1 MTYFLVRERTVSRA
15 NLSASGAGLA
25 SSNLVIPTNIYKER
39 PSKGRSFLLSW
50 GRLFPPGFLSHAP
63 IIWLNLISLQ
73 YIIIFL
79 LYRTFTSW
87 ESINL
92 DTNYGDHMENQ
103 LQNSGQ
109 YFDTLINLFVVWGPK
124 LAGAILAL
132 FIGLWVANMVA
143 GGLSRRMEKSEVDP
157 SLRPFMTSLVS
168 TLLKV
173 LVLVS
178 VLGMVGIQMTSFI
191 AILGAAGLA
200 VGMALSGTLQNFA
213 GGVMILIF
221 RPFKVGDFID
231 AQGYTGTVNAIQ
243 IFNTILK
250 TPDNKTVVIPN
261 GGLSTS
267 SMVNYST
274 EPTRR
279 VDWTFGI
286 AYGDDIDKAKEVL
299 TILLMSNEK
308 VLKDPAPFV
317 ELGELADSS
326 VNFTVRAWV
335 NAADYWAVHFYML
348 EQVYRK
354 FAEEGLNIPFP
365 QMDVHLDK
373 TA

>member
-1 MTYFLVRERTVSRA
+1 
-15 NLSASGAGLA
+15 
-25 SSNLVIPTNIYKER
+25 
-39 PSKGRSFLLSW
+39 
-50 GRLFPPGFLSHAP
+50 
-63 IIWLNLISLQ
+63 
-73 YIIIFL
+73 
-79 LYRTFTSW
+79 
-87 ESINL
+87 
-92 DTNYGDHMENQ
+92 MENQ
-103 LQNSGQ
+103 LQDSGQ
-109 YFDTLINLFVVWGPK
+109 YVDTLINLFVVWGPK
-124 LAGAILAL
+124 LVGAILAL
-132 FIGLWVANMVA
+132 IIGLWLANMIA

-157 SLRPFMTSLVS
+157 SLIPFLKSLVS
-168 TLLKV
+168 TLLKIMV
-173 LVLVS
+173 VVS

-191 AILGAAGLA
+191 ALLGAAGLA

-221 RPFKVGDFID
+221 KPFKVGDVIE
-231 AQGYTGTVNAIQ
+231 AQGYTGAVNAIQ

-250 TPDNKTVVIPN
+250 TPDNKTVIIPN

-286 AYGDDIDKAKEVL
+286 AYGDDIDKAKQVL
-299 TILLMSNEK
+299 DELLTSNEK
-308 VLKDPAPFV
+308 VLQEPAPFI

-348 EQVYRK
+348 EKVYRR
-354 FAEEGLNIPFP
+354 FGEEGLNIPFP

-373 TA
+373 

>member
-1 MTYFLVRERTVSRA
+1 
-15 NLSASGAGLA
+15 
-25 SSNLVIPTNIYKER
+25 
-39 PSKGRSFLLSW
+39 
-50 GRLFPPGFLSHAP
+50 
-63 IIWLNLISLQ
+63 
-73 YIIIFL
+73 
-79 LYRTFTSW
+79 
-87 ESINL
+87 
-92 DTNYGDHMENQ
+92 MENQ
-103 LQNSGQ
+103 LQDSAQ
-109 YFDTLINLFVVWGPK
+109 YVETLINLFVVWGPK

-132 FIGLWVANMVA
+132 IIGLWLANMIT

-157 SLRPFMTSLVS
+157 SLRPFLKSLVS

-173 LVLVS
+173 LVVVS

-221 RPFKVGDFID
+221 KPFKVGDFIE
-231 AQGYTGTVNAIQ
+231 AQGYAGTVNAIQ

-250 TPDNKTVVIPN
+250 TPDNKTIIIPN
-261 GGLSTS
+261 GGLSTA

-299 TILLMSNEK
+299 RSLLATNES

-317 ELGELADSS
+317 ELAELADSS

-335 NAADYWAVHFYML
+335 NAADYWTVHFYLLDM
-348 EQVYRK
+348 VYRR

-365 QMDVHLDK
+365 QMDVHVVK
-373 TA
+373 

>member
-1 MTYFLVRERTVSRA
+1 
-15 NLSASGAGLA
+15 
-25 SSNLVIPTNIYKER
+25 
-39 PSKGRSFLLSW
+39 
-50 GRLFPPGFLSHAP
+50 
-63 IIWLNLISLQ
+63 
-73 YIIIFL
+73 
-79 LYRTFTSW
+79 
-87 ESINL
+87 
-92 DTNYGDHMENQ
+92 MENP
-103 LQNSGQ
+103 LQDSGQ
-109 YFDTLINLFVVWGPK
+109 YVDTLINLFVVWGPK
-124 LAGAILAL
+124 LVGAILAL
-132 FIGLWVANMVA
+132 IIGLWLANMITN
-143 GGLSRRMEKSEVDP
+143 GLGRRMEKSEVDP
-157 SLRPFMTSLVS
+157 SLRPFLHSLIS
-168 TLLKV
+168 TLLKI
-173 LVLVS
+173 LVVVS

-221 RPFKVGDFID
+221 KPFKVGDFIE
-231 AQGYTGTVNAIQ
+231 AQGYSGSVNAIQ

-250 TPDNKTVVIPN
+250 TPDNKTVIIPN

-274 EPTRR
+274 EPSRR

-286 AYGDDIDKAKEVL
+286 AYGDDIDKAKGVL
-299 TILLMSNEK
+299 HSLLAANES

-326 VNFTVRAWV
+326 VNLTVRAWV
-335 NAADYWAVHFYML
+335 NAADYWAVHFYVLDM
-348 EQVYRK
+348 VYRK

-373 TA
+373 